1 MTHRVSRPPPLANAA
16 SLSQFAPSSQ
26 PLGSPRFADVVAQL
40 RRNAPAG
47 GDAPLASRALPSPPP
62 LVAPRSSADANVP
75 APGEALRRT
84 GVAGMEALTRAGREL
99 VERVARG
106 ERSVERI
113 VRQALSGRDFTP
125 ADLLALQA
133 QMYRYTQEIEL
144 VSKVVDRGTSGLR
157 TLLQQNG

>member
-1 MTHRVSRPPPLANAA
+1 
-16 SLSQFAPSSQ
+16 
-26 PLGSPRFADVVAQL
+26 
-40 RRNAPAG
+40 
-47 GDAPLASRALPSPPP
+47 
-62 LVAPRSSADANVP
+62 
-75 APGEALRRT
+75 
-84 GVAGMEALTRAGREL
+84 MEALTRAGREL